1 MDPDAVAALT
11 AFLGFCGSILVG
23 VRMFL
28 NYRIKRFQAQGGGA
42 HVHELEEGLAEVRD
56 QLYLLRTD
64 LSDLQERVE
73 FTERVLARGRD
84 DVRLPES
91 H

>member
-1 MDPDAVAALT
+1 MDADMVAALI
-11 AFLGFCGSILVG
+11 AFLGSGGFLLVG
-23 VRMFL
+23 LRMFL
-28 NYRIKRFQAQGGGA
+28 NYRIKRFQAQAGA
-42 HVHELEEGLAEVRD
+42 APPRELEEGLAEVRD

-84 DVRLPES
+84 DARIPES

>member
-11 AFLGFCGSILVG
+11 GFLGFCGFILIG
-23 VRMFL
+23 VRMFF
-28 NYRIKRFQAQGGGA
+28 NYRIKRLQAQGSAG
-42 HVHELEEGLAEVRD
+42 HPRELEEGLAEVRD

-84 DVRLPES
+84 DARLPES